1 MKATFVLLVITSL
14 MTGLYAVDT
23 SMPFDLTTILGEK
36 FKNCRIT
43 KVTPEGLTI
52 VHDRGVA
59 RLSFALLDDELKQQ
73 FDYDPAAAR
82 EYAKAEQEKRE
93 AAEAKHAAM
102 ERSRKISE
110 EEQLTALAIAERKR
124 LDADAR
130 AVQENQ
136 DTIAAANK
144 PAMPLAPLP
153 GDPTPNLNSL
163 NPQPIMQ
170 TEVVVPTVTPLGDP
184 YTPSRIR
191 SQTYVYP
198 GGLYGGYPY
207 GYYPYQPVYGYPTAG
222 YPVTPCPTSSIIPG
236 VRGTIS
242 TGSTTIHVGH

>member
-1 MKATFVLLVITSL
+1 MKATLVLLVITSL

-93 AAEAKHAAM
+93 AAEEKHAAM